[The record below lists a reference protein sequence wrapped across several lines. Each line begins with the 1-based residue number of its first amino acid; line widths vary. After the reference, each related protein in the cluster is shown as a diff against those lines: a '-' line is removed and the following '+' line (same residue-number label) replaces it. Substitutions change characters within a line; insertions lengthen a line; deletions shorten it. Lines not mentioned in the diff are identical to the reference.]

1 MSAQELA
8 DLESLHNDGVL
19 DDDEYQTK
27 LAELKP
33 RSQAEELADLK
44 ALLDEGILDAD
55 EYVEKRKEI
64 EGPPPKKA
72 RTQKPPPAA
81 DDYEKLTVAK
91 LKAKSKERG
100 LAMSGEKGVL
110 IWRLKLKDAHGDL
123 TTKDGADPFS
133 FRGAALK
140 KAAARHGIICMGSPE
155 EMLEGIVTK
164 LAKDAP
170 SKPALDED
178 GSQDARR
185 AATRIL
191 ELVAEDAW
199 DEILSLG
206 APGKTLTS
214 RSPLNDLRG
223 AYRRLSRLVHPDKL
237 RGFDGATR
245 AFQALVTALDRVT
258 NPEAPA
264 VEGEAARGPAIERTN
279 EGCRRTRVAC
289 PRCEEPW
296 GVSKNEGLPDYAYN
310 LLMTGLREYTC
321 STCLC
326 EFGCVSATHACKKC
340 AAPFDY
346 SPQDF
351 HREIKCGECGD
362 EFGFWSYHVSA
373 RNMATAV
380 AEARTAHERRAKSR
394 LAKRRRA
401 DAAQRRGGDLF
412 DGERA
417 FLNRLADHCPKCG
430 DFFGVGT
437 SMDDRRTHLRA
448 CTDAAAH
455 GAHAESR
462 ADATAR
468 QRQRDD
474 LDDAAAT
481 AQARAVWEASGA
493 QTSTL
498 WMLPDAA
505 LVEMIGGDTDGL
517 ERDELIAR
525 AVASRDG
532 GRNLLTNGS
541 PRKAARR
548 RLTAASLPANYA
560 TLAAAQLRGI
570 CAAHGFT
577 PKGTTQ
583 AEIVHEIENEL
594 TGDAV
599 EQPLLLTDGDGDG
612 GRRPDADYESDGGE
626 SD

>member
-33 RSQAEELADLK
+33 RSQADELADLK

-55 EYVEKRKEI
+55 EYAEKRKEI

-100 LAMSGEKGVL
+100 LAMSGDKGVL

-123 TTKDGADPFS
+123 QTKDGADPFS

-140 KAAARHGIICMGSPE
+140 KAAARHGVNCMGSPE
-155 EMLEGIVTK
+155 EMLEGSVTK

-178 GSQDARR
+178 GSQDVRR

-199 DEILSLG
+199 EDILSLG

-264 VEGEAARGPAIERTN
+264 VEDEAARGPAIERTN

-289 PRCEEPW
+289 PRCARRRPLIGPRGD
-296 GVSKNEGLPDYAYN
+296 GVGGPARRCRNSLPRARRRGALGRLQERGPARLRVQPADDGPARVHVLDVPVRVRLRQRDARLQEVRRALRLQPAGLP
-310 LLMTGLREYTC
+310 
-321 STCLC
+321 
-326 EFGCVSATHACKKC
+326 
-340 AAPFDY
+340 P
-346 SPQDF
+346 
-351 HREIKCGECGD
+351 GD
-362 EFGFWSYHVSA
+362 QV
-373 RNMATAV
+373 
-380 AEARTAHERRAKSR
+380 RRV
-394 LAKRRRA
+394 RRRVRVLVLPRVG
-401 DAAQRRGGDLF
+401 AQHGHRRRRG
-412 DGERA
+412 
-417 FLNRLADHCPKCG
+417 
-430 DFFGVGT
+430 
-437 SMDDRRTHLRA
+437 
-448 CTDAAAH
+448 AH
-455 GAHAESR
+455 GAREAGEV
-462 ADATAR
+462 
-468 QRQRDD
+468 
-474 LDDAAAT
+474 AAG
-481 AQARAVWEASGA
+481 QAAPGRRGA
-493 QTSTL
+493 
-498 WMLPDAA
+498 
-505 LVEMIGGDTDGL
+505 
-517 ERDELIAR
+517 
-525 AVASRDG
+525 
-532 GRNLLTNGS
+532 
-541 PRKAARR
+541 AARR
-548 RLTAASLPANYA
+548 RL
-560 TLAAAQLRGI
+560 I
-570 CAAHGFT
+570 
-577 PKGTTQ
+577 
-583 AEIVHEIENEL
+583 
-594 TGDAV
+594 
-599 EQPLLLTDGDGDG
+599 
-612 GRRPDADYESDGGE
+612 
-626 SD
+626 